1 METYQKLQA
10 KMQAQVWTDV
20 LAEDDVKLLQ
30 DVEVMSGNLISQ
42 VYIFIDL
49 FHQYIDLV
57 QSAAIFSPDFVE
69 PSENNANVY
78 PTQTSATAGPTP
90 EKIHDPAMG
99 SNRADRRAEEKKYKK
114 NPPQGQKPRRKTP
127 FEVAGQNLGEPKQ
140 NDM

>member
-69 PSENNANVY
+69 PSENDANVY
-78 PTQTSATAGPTP
+78 PTQTSSHL
-90 EKIHDPAMG
+90 ESVHDPAMSG
-99 SNRADRRAEEKKYKK
+99 NRAERRAEEKKYKK